1 MRFCYLVIGKGEG
14 GGVNN
19 FLFYIKEVN
28 KILDYVKN
36 NL

>member
-1 MRFCYLVIGKGEG
+1 MRFCYLVIGKGG

-28 KILDYVKN
+28 KILDYVKK
-36 NL
+36 